1 MIDIGGDVISIPIVK
16 LEECRM
22 LVLKGNVGKSVVLQS
37 LMESYQDVYVIVY
50 DKEMIGTLE
59 TLFVSS
65 EHYGLEEL
73 CDSIKK
79 DIQSEC
85 KSRSMIIVYTN
96 LPEADI
102 ECIKNLV
109 TKLEMDHFCR
119 YGIVM
124 CKK

>member
-1 MIDIGGDVISIPIVK
+1 
-16 LEECRM
+16 M

-37 LMESYQDVYVIVY
+37 LIESYPDAYAIVY
-50 DKEMIGTLE
+50 DNETIGTLE

-65 EHYGLEEL
+65 KHYGLEEL
-73 CDSIKK
+73 CDSIKQ

-96 LPEADI
+96 LPEDEI
-102 ECIKNLV
+102 ESIKNLV
-109 TKLEMDHFCR
+109 EKLEADHFCR

-124 CKK
+124 CK